1 MKIKA
6 AHSKASRA
14 AQHHGHRRPAARER
28 ERRTPGCERTENIY
42 QKRNNN
48 KTEPRFLNRT
58 FHGGGGSGGKEER
71 KATDTL
77 ALPGSTHI
85 RRTGATRKRH
95 TRLCLSSPWSTGAQQ
110 IKGIIHKK
118 NNNQKNKTPHKER
131 TRDSK
136 HTLWNPTHILRE
148 SGCFLRCCARITA
161 LDSRR
166 TVRGRIPLPAA
177 DHVCNQPEQRQGHP
191 QQLPNR
197 KQRQ

>member
-58 FHGGGGSGGKEER
+58 FHGGGGGSGGKEER

-77 ALPGSTHI
+77 ALPRSTHI

-118 NNNQKNKTPHKER
+118 KTTTKR
-131 TRDSK
+131 TRHPSQGENERLETYFVES
-136 HTLWNPTHILRE
+136 HTHSPRIRLLLALLR
-148 SGCFLRCCARITA
+148 SDHR
-161 LDSRR
+161 SR
-166 TVRGRIPLPAA
+166 
-177 DHVCNQPEQRQGHP
+177 
-191 QQLPNR
+191 
-197 KQRQ
+197 